1 MYYILDM
8 CLDNWVKSIILMK
21 FLPGLMFE
29 AITTSV
35 DNEPKEQE

>member
-8 CLDNWVKSIILMK
+8 FLDNWVKSIILLK
-21 FLPGLMFE
+21 FLPGLIIE
-29 AITTSV
+29 ASTTLA